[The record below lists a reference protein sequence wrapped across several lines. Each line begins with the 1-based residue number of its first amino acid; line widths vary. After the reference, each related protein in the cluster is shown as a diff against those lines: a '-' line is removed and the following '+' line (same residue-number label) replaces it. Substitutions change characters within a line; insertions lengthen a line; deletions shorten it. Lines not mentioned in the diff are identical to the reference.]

1 MDVTLVSLA
10 SGGGGRYFSQSKLLR
25 EVYARLRTSLRTGHE
40 VYCVRSG
47 FTRAVRPSSRVVRWE
62 YSCNLLVK
70 RNYKVFT
77 LSLPMVYLA
86 DLKRFLDQR

>member
-25 EVYARLRTSLRTGHE
+25 EVYARSRTSLSTGQE

-47 FTRAVRPSSRVVRWE
+47 LTRPVRSSFSVVRCE
-62 YSCNLLVK
+62 YSYILLAK
-70 RNYKVFT
+70 K
-77 LSLPMVYLA
+77 SLYAYFRFLPKGFLA
-86 DLKRFLDQR
+86 GSKHSLDQR